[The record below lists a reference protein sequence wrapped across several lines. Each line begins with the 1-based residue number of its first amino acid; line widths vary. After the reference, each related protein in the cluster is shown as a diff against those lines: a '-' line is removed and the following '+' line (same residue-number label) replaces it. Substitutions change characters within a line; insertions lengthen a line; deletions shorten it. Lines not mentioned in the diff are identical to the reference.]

1 MRRNGLLVGGWAL
14 ATLLALVLGLQGV
27 QSVSN
32 SVTDPR
38 PAPLSPASV
47 RAALQ
52 RTSSTTSSVPV
63 RPDSESQDSGADSSR
78 SADGSSGTSSEVRGG
93 DDGGQSSTPSAPVPS
108 DGDGADGSSSSVSS
122 SDSRGSDGDF
132 SSSEQSSSTSSSS
145 APVQRTYQLVG
156 GSVTIRFQNDAAY
169 FVVATANN
177 GFSVEHSEDGGTVDV
192 RFESENHESRLRAY
206 WNNGPQQEIQEEDRS
221 D

>member
-1 MRRNGLLVGGWAL
+1 MRRNGLLIGGWAL

-63 RPDSESQDSGADSSR
+63 RSDSELPESGADSSR
-78 SADGSSGTSSEVRGG
+78 SADGSSRTPSEVGGG
-93 DDGGQSSTPSAPVPS
+93 DGGGQSSAPSAPVS
-108 DGDGADGSSSSVSS
+108 GDGDGTDGSSSSVSS
-122 SDSRGSDGDF
+122 SDSRGSDGGL
-132 SSSEQSSSTSSSS
+132 SSSEPSSSSSSS

-177 GFSVEHSEDGGTVDV
+177 GFSVEHSQDGGTVDV

-206 WNNGPQQEIQEEDRS
+206 WDNGPQQEIQEEDRS